1 MKNRTHL
8 LLLIGFVGAC
18 PNWAEPLTPAEISIQ
33 KAERQIAQRPDHVPY
48 YNGLAMAYARRARET
63 SDVAYYA
70 KAEETLKR
78 GFELAPDNFE
88 GLKVKT
94 WLLLGRHEFARA
106 LESATALNKRN
117 PDDITVYGYL
127 ADANAELGNYKAAV
141 AAAQWMLNLRPGNI
155 AGLTRAA
162 YLRELHGDIA
172 GAIDLMLMAYDATAY
187 QEAEDRAWLL
197 TQVAHLYFVNG
208 DLEKS
213 EKYARGALEIFP
225 NYHYAL
231 GALAEVRLQ
240 QNRNDE
246 AAELFQRRYAAA
258 PHAENLF
265 SLAEALE
272 RSGRHEEAAKAFK
285 EFEEKSLLESR
296 IADNSNHELIAYYLD
311 YAKKPAD
318 ALKLAEAELTRRHDV
333 YTLACYAWSLAAN
346 GETARAE
353 VEMKKVLA
361 VGVRDPKILRRAQ
374 MIAAMRAGAR
384 GADGRNGNSF

>member
-1 MKNRTHL
+1 M
-8 LLLIGFVGAC
+8 
-18 PNWAEPLTPAEISIQ
+18 Q
-33 KAERQIAQRPDHVPY
+33 
-48 YNGLAMAYARRARET
+48 
-63 SDVAYYA
+63 
-70 KAEETLKR
+70 
-78 GFELAPDNFE
+78 
-88 GLKVKT
+88 
-94 WLLLGRHEFARA
+94 
-106 LESATALNKRN
+106 
-117 PDDITVYGYL
+117 
-127 ADANAELGNYKAAV
+127 
-141 AAAQWMLNLRPGNI
+141 
-155 AGLTRAA
+155 
-162 YLRELHGDIA
+162 
-172 GAIDLMLMAYDATAY
+172 MAYDATAY

-208 DLEKS
+208 DLAKS
-213 EKYARGALEIFP
+213 EKDARGALEIFP

-272 RSGRHEEAAKAFK
+272 RSGRREEAAKAFK

-361 VGVRDPKILRRAQ
+361 VGVRDPKILRHAQ
-374 MIAAMRAGAR
+374 TITVM
-384 GADGRNGNSF
+384 